1 MIAVSVVILTKN
13 EEAFIE
19 RCIQSALWADEILV
33 VDSGSTDRTKDLA
46 IGLGA
51 TVQDQP
57 WRGGYNIQRHRAI
70 CLAKNDWVFVLD
82 CDEIIS
88 PQLQASIQQ
97 VIAGPL
103 NPENGYSVN
112 RPGDFYGVLLPNLRL
127 SNQTLLRLFNK
138 QHANYEP
145 TIDPHKQIQVPGSIT
160 ALEGKLIHWRAYI
173 MDEYISSANSYADAE
188 AQVLYNRG
196 KRANGAKIFFKPIAR
211 FIWSY
216 FIRAEF
222 RLGSRGLVHSMLEA
236 TGEFIRCTK
245 LWELESAPRVLHP
258 PASVYTPIVI
268 DKLKVLKNNY

>member
-1 MIAVSVVILTKN
+1 MVPVSVVILTKN
-13 EEAFIE
+13 EEAFVE
-19 RCIQSALWADEILV
+19 RCIKSALWADEVLV
-33 VDSGSTDRTKDLA
+33 VDSGSTDRTKELA
-46 IGLGA
+46 LSLSA
-51 TVQDQP
+51 VVRDQP
-57 WRGGYNIQRHRAI
+57 WLGGYNIQRHKAI
-70 CLAKNDWVFVLD
+70 SLAKNDWVFVLD

-88 PQLQASIQQ
+88 PGLQLSIQQ
-97 VIAGPL
+97 LIAGSL
-103 NPENGYSVN
+103 NPENGYSVD

-127 SNQTLLRLFNK
+127 RNQTLLRLFNK

-145 TIDPHKQIQVPGSIT
+145 TIDPHKQIQVPGLII

-173 MDEYISSANSYADAE
+173 MDEYISSANAYADAE

-258 PASVYTPIVI
+258 PASVYSPVTIE
-268 DKLKVLKNNY
+268 KTKVLQK